1 MITLS
6 WTCILK
12 YGTKKNILC
21 YLYIS
26 STKFKYT
33 KQKDLRSHGGQ
44 KILQK
49 NRTLQKIIGDFFWK
63 FALVNIVKGTKW
75 NIFEI
80 FNKTVCIM
88 HYIAMDKTY
97 WTSIYV
103 MLSSKSKKNRYVPD
117 KFMFITKK

>member
-1 MITLS
+1 MYPQI
-6 WTCILK
+6 WNKKEHILLLIYIEHQIQVYK
-12 YGTKKNILC
+12 TERSEVSRGAKNSSKK
-21 YLYIS
+21 
-26 STKFKYT
+26 
-33 KQKDLRSHGGQ
+33 SH
-44 KILQK
+44 IAK
-49 NRTLQKIIGDFFWK
+49 NYRGFFWK